1 MSNLT
6 HFCSRH
12 FWVIR
17 PVPSACLYPIV
28 LKAFLGKLAM
38 LILGVDPYHGDVSAI
53 LVCAS
58 KLIAAVE
65 EERFHR

>member
-1 MSNLT
+1 
-6 HFCSRH
+6 
-12 FWVIR
+12 
-17 PVPSACLYPIV
+17 V